1 MTTNNTTP
9 LTTAVTDATIGTV
22 DEYVFT
28 PTAEGLMKAI
38 RATISSL
45 KMLGK
50 LAGLDI
56 EVTIRGAKE

>member
-1 MTTNNTTP
+1 MTTNTTTP
-9 LTTAVTDATIGTV
+9 LTTAVTDSTIGTV
-22 DEYVFT
+22 NEYEFT